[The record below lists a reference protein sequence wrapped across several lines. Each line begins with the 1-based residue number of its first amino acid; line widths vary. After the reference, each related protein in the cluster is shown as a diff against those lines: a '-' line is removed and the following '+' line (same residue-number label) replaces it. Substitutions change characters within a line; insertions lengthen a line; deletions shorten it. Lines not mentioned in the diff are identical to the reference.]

1 MSYSALVFTAKRNF
15 SCCSGV
21 SGKSVAAGI
30 SVVGVAVAVAVA
42 VVVADAD
49 AVVVA
54 AAVVVAVAGIAVPAI
69 LCREATVLS
78 TFTGSGCSTC
88 GRGFSFETLL

>member
-15 SCCSGV
+15 PCCSAVPGR
-21 SGKSVAAGI
+21 SVAVDI
-30 SVVGVAVAVAVA
+30 SVAG
-42 VVVADAD
+42 
-49 AVVVA
+49 VA
-54 AAVVVAVAGIAVPAI
+54 AAVVVAVAVVGIAVAAI